1 MHTHIQYRNEIAGT
15 SIHVRFNSHDG
26 PTEHPTP
33 KLVFLAH
40 TFSNAPQ
47 VCSKPSRLMA
57 TLIHTMPSSQA
68 SPIFSEHPSNPLH
81 VGSSDVANATYVRQA
96 RLSMSGKSK
105 KVTRTIYAG
114 ETPKPRQRRAR
125 NSRGVGDDGSSD
137 EIRIH
142 QVVGDESEALVDP
155 EEDEIEPE
163 DAPMNDLDAAA
174 DSTELVET
182 TENADPDE
190 FSEAIRSGMMGRGD
204 VTVTFSRTVDPLED
218 EEGGDEDAEG
228 EDDED
233 YLNSKREVVEAEVEE
248 QEVEPGEDPSD
259 DEENSLAMKDEMEQ
273 HYIGTEMR
281 QLKERVRGLVGNYEL
296 IDRLGEGT
304 FSSVYKAIDLNFS
317 KYDNKEWNTHL
328 GYADYPILLASAPPS
343 SKSKPKQYTPAF
355 ERRGRVFVAIKRI
368 YVTSSPQ
375 RIANE
380 IELMEA
386 ARGCRHVS
394 QLITAFRDED
404 QVVCVMPFHRS
415 VDFRDYF
422 QSLPMRTMQT
432 YFRHLFR
439 ALRDIHARDIV
450 HRDVKPA
457 NFLFDPKAGPDGTGW
472 GVLCDFGLAQRVEYP
487 ERTQCL
493 HTAPTKDKPHGMRAK
508 QSAHELTA
516 LNKKLT
522 TIRKRA
528 EGGSHNIGYKTE
540 DHRPRVKANRA
551 GTRGFRAPEVL
562 FKCESQTVALDVWS
576 AGIILLACLSGKF
589 PLFNSNDDTEALA
602 EIAAIVGRGKMEKCA
617 MLHNRTFLTNI
628 PSICKDKARTWT
640 QLVQDLNP
648 KLAHPPSSWP
658 EAEKAEHKRMVED
671 ALELLEHCL
680 HLDATK
686 RITARDALRSRFLRD
701 RKLPPDDALAPH
713 PPGQGVCAKLHCLD
727 ATDDSGQSW
736 CVRVMGGG
744 SRVVRAGDP
753 DARCIG
759 EAPCKY
765 HIGWETWELGEDDE
779 TIS

>member
-1 MHTHIQYRNEIAGT
+1 
-15 SIHVRFNSHDG
+15 
-26 PTEHPTP
+26 
-33 KLVFLAH
+33 
-40 TFSNAPQ
+40 
-47 VCSKPSRLMA
+47 
-57 TLIHTMPSSQA
+57 
-68 SPIFSEHPSNPLH
+68 
-81 VGSSDVANATYVRQA
+81 
-96 RLSMSGKSK
+96 
-105 KVTRTIYAG
+105 
-114 ETPKPRQRRAR
+114 
-125 NSRGVGDDGSSD
+125 
-137 EIRIH
+137 
-142 QVVGDESEALVDP
+142 
-155 EEDEIEPE
+155 
-163 DAPMNDLDAAA
+163 
-174 DSTELVET
+174 
-182 TENADPDE
+182 
-190 FSEAIRSGMMGRGD
+190 
-204 VTVTFSRTVDPLED
+204 
-218 EEGGDEDAEG
+218 
-228 EDDED
+228 
-233 YLNSKREVVEAEVEE
+233 
-248 QEVEPGEDPSD
+248 
-259 DEENSLAMKDEMEQ
+259 MEQ
-273 HYIGTEMR
+273 HYISAEMR

-317 KYDNKEWNTHL
+317 KYDNREWNTHL
-328 GYADYPILLASAPPS
+328 GYADYPILLASTPHL
-343 SKSKPKQYTPAF
+343 SKSRSKQYTPAF

-404 QVVCVMPFHRS
+404 QIVCVMPFHRS

-493 HTAPTKDKPHGMRAK
+493 HTAPTKDKPHGARTK
-508 QSAHELTA
+508 QSAHEQTVIGRK
-516 LNKKLT
+516 LN

-528 EGGSHNIGYKTE
+528 EGGSHNIGYKTD
-540 DHRPRVKANRA
+540 DHRQANRA

-628 PSICKDKARTWT
+628 PSICKDRSRTWA
-640 QLVQDLNP
+640 QLVQDMNP
-648 KLAHPPSSWP
+648 KLAQPPASWP
-658 EAEKAEHKRMVED
+658 ESEKAEHQRMVED

-686 RITARDALRSRFLRD
+686 RITARDALRCRFLRD

-727 ATDDSGQSW
+727 ATDESGQSW
-736 CVRVMGGG
+736 CVQLRSSG
-744 SRVVRAGDP
+744 SRVVRADDP

-759 EAPCKY
+759 AAPCKY
-765 HIGWETWELGEDDE
+765 HIGWESWEELGEDD
-779 TIS
+779 

>member
-1 MHTHIQYRNEIAGT
+1 
-15 SIHVRFNSHDG
+15 
-26 PTEHPTP
+26 
-33 KLVFLAH
+33 
-40 TFSNAPQ
+40 
-47 VCSKPSRLMA
+47 MA
-57 TLIHTMPSSQA
+57 TLVHTMSSSQA

-81 VGSSDVANATYVRQA
+81 VSSSDVANTTYVRQA
-96 RLSMSGKSK
+96 RLSMSGKGK
-105 KVTRTIYAG
+105 TVTRTIYAG
-114 ETPKPRQRRAR
+114 ATPKPRQRKAR
-125 NSRGVGDDGSSD
+125 NSRGLGDDVSSD
-137 EIRIH
+137 EIQIH
-142 QVVGDESEALVDP
+142 QVVGDESEVAKDP
-155 EEDEIEPE
+155 EEDETEPD

-174 DSTELVET
+174 DSTELVEGV
-182 TENADPDE
+182 ENVDPDE
-190 FSEAIRSGMMGRGD
+190 LSEEEAEEHHGLVQQVIEPRLATSNPFWDDGEGEAD
-204 VTVTFSRTVDPLED
+204 VTVTFPRPANPLED
-218 EEGGDEDAEG
+218 EGGDEDAEG
-228 EDDED
+228 EDDEE
-233 YLNSKREVVEAEVEE
+233 YLNSKREEAVVVEEME
-248 QEVEPGEDPSD
+248 QEDLDP
-259 DEENSLAMKDEMEQ
+259 DEESSEDEADSLATKDEMER
-273 HYIGTEMR
+273 HYINTEMN
-281 QLKERVRGLVGNYEL
+281 QLRERVQGLEGNYQL
-296 IDRLGEGT
+296 VDRLGEGT
-304 FSSVYKAIDLNFS
+304 FSSVYKAIDLRFS
-317 KYDNKEWNTHL
+317 KYDNREWNTSL
-328 GYADYPILLASAPPS
+328 GYADYPILLASTPHS
-343 SKSKPKQYTPAF
+343 SKPRSTQYTPAF

-386 ARGCRHVS
+386 ARGCRHVG

-472 GVLCDFGLAQRVEYP
+472 GVLCDFGLAQRVDYP

-493 HTAPTKDKPHGMRAK
+493 HTPPTKDKPHGTRIK
-508 QSAHELTA
+508 PSAHELTA
-516 LNKKLT
+516 LNRKLT
-522 TIRKRA
+522 L
-528 EGGSHNIGYKTE
+528 
-540 DHRPRVKANRA
+540 ANRA

-602 EIAAIVGRGKMEKCA
+602 EIAAIVGRNKMEKCA

-628 PSICKDKARTWT
+628 PSICKDKPRTWT
-640 QLVQDLNP
+640 ELVQDMNP
-648 KLAHPPSSWP
+648 KLAQPPPTWP
-658 EAEKAEHKRMVED
+658 EAEKVEHERMVKD
-671 ALELLEHCL
+671 ALELLEQCL

-686 RITARDALRSRFLRD
+686 RITARDALRCRFLRD

-727 ATDDSGQSW
+727 ATDESGQSW
-736 CVRVMGGG
+736 CVQVRTGA
-744 SRVVRAGDP
+744 SRVVRADDP
-753 DARCIG
+753 DAGASVRRH
-759 EAPCKY
+759 AS
-765 HIGWETWELGEDDE
+765 
-779 TIS
+779 TISAGRPGS

>member
-1 MHTHIQYRNEIAGT
+1 
-15 SIHVRFNSHDG
+15 
-26 PTEHPTP
+26 
-33 KLVFLAH
+33 
-40 TFSNAPQ
+40 
-47 VCSKPSRLMA
+47 
-57 TLIHTMPSSQA
+57 MPSSQA
-68 SPIFSEHPSNPLH
+68 SPMFSEHPSNPLH
-81 VGSSDVANATYVRQA
+81 VGSSDVANTTYVRQA

-114 ETPKPRQRRAR
+114 TTPKPRQRKDR
-125 NSRGVGDDGSSD
+125 NSRGLGDDGSSD
-137 EIRIH
+137 EIQIH
-142 QVVGDESEALVDP
+142 HVIGDESEAIADP
-155 EEDEIEPE
+155 DEDEIEPE

-182 TENADPDE
+182 VENVDPDE
-190 FSEAIRSGMMGRGD
+190 PSEDEAEEHAAFVRQVVEPRLATSNPFWDDGEGEGD
-204 VTVTFSRTVDPLED
+204 VTLTFPHTGDTLED

-228 EDDED
+228 EDDEE
-233 YLNSKREVVEAEVEE
+233 YLNPKREEVVGTEVEE
-248 QEVEPGEDPSD
+248 QEGLDPGEDPSE

-273 HYIGTEMR
+273 HYISAEMR
-281 QLKERVRGLVGNYEL
+281 QLKERVQGLVGNYEL
-296 IDRLGEGT
+296 VDRLGEGT

-317 KYDNKEWNTHL
+317 KYDNREWNTHL
-328 GYADYPILLASAPPS
+328 GYADYPILLASAPHPP
-343 SKSKPKQYTPAF
+343 KSRSKQYTPAF

-493 HTAPTKDKPHGMRAK
+493 HTPPTKDKPHGSRTK
-508 QSAHELTA
+508 QSAHESTA
-516 LNKKLT
+516 VITLATRLKT
-522 TIRKRA
+522 TGEFAPHGFTEAKRLIMCFVFA
-528 EGGSHNIGYKTE
+528 MC
-540 DHRPRVKANRA
+540 RPRVKANRA

-602 EIAAIVGRGKMEKCA
+602 EIAAIVGRNKMEKCA
-617 MLHNRTFLTNI
+617 MLHSKSDVFSAIVPYFWTAYSWSHDIYDEYMHPHNRTFLTNI
-628 PSICKDKARTWT
+628 PSICKDKVRTWT
-640 QLVQDLNP
+640 QLVQDMNP
-648 KLAHPPSSWP
+648 KLDQPPSSWP

-686 RITARDALRSRFLRD
+686 RVTARDALRCRFLRD

-727 ATDDSGQSW
+727 ATEESGQSW
-736 CVRVMGGG
+736 CVQLRSGG
-744 SRVVRAGDP
+744 SRLVRADDP

-765 HIGWETWELGEDDE
+765 HIGWETWELAEDE
-779 TIS
+779 

>member
-1 MHTHIQYRNEIAGT
+1 
-15 SIHVRFNSHDG
+15 
-26 PTEHPTP
+26 
-33 KLVFLAH
+33 
-40 TFSNAPQ
+40 
-47 VCSKPSRLMA
+47 MA
-57 TLIHTMPSSQA
+57 TLVHTMSSSQA

-81 VGSSDVANATYVRQA
+81 VSSSDVANTTYVRQA
-96 RLSMSGKSK
+96 RLSMSGKGK
-105 KVTRTIYAG
+105 TVTRTIYAG
-114 ETPKPRQRRAR
+114 ATPKPRQRKAR
-125 NSRGVGDDGSSD
+125 NSRGLGDDVSSD
-137 EIRIH
+137 EIQIH
-142 QVVGDESEALVDP
+142 QVVGDESEVAKDP
-155 EEDEIEPE
+155 EEDETEPD

-174 DSTELVET
+174 DSTELVEGV
-182 TENADPDE
+182 ENVDPDE
-190 FSEAIRSGMMGRGD
+190 LSEEEAEEHHGLVQQVIEPRLATSNPFWDDGEGEAD
-204 VTVTFSRTVDPLED
+204 VTVTFPRPANPLED
-218 EEGGDEDAEG
+218 EGGDEDAEG
-228 EDDED
+228 EDDEE
-233 YLNSKREVVEAEVEE
+233 YLNSKREEAVVVEEME
-248 QEVEPGEDPSD
+248 QEDLDP
-259 DEENSLAMKDEMEQ
+259 DEESSEDEADSLATKDEMER
-273 HYIGTEMR
+273 HYINTEMN
-281 QLKERVRGLVGNYEL
+281 QLRERVQGLEGNYQL
-296 IDRLGEGT
+296 VDRLGEGT
-304 FSSVYKAIDLNFS
+304 FSSVYKAIDLRFS
-317 KYDNKEWNTHL
+317 KYDNREWNTSL
-328 GYADYPILLASAPPS
+328 GYADYPILLASTPHS
-343 SKSKPKQYTPAF
+343 SKPRSTQYTPAF

-386 ARGCRHVS
+386 ARGCRHVG

-472 GVLCDFGLAQRVEYP
+472 GVLCDFGLAQRVDYP

-493 HTAPTKDKPHGMRAK
+493 HTPPTKDKPHGTRIK
-508 QSAHELTA
+508 PSAHELTA
-516 LNKKLT
+516 LNRKLT
-522 TIRKRA
+522 LVRKRA
-528 EGGSHNIGYKTE
+528 EAGSHNIGYKTE
-540 DHRPRVKANRA
+540 DHRQVSTTASANRA

-602 EIAAIVGRGKMEKCA
+602 EIAAIVGRNKMEKCA

-628 PSICKDKARTWT
+628 PSICKDKPRTWT
-640 QLVQDLNP
+640 ELVQDMNP
-648 KLAHPPSSWP
+648 KLAQPPPTWP
-658 EAEKAEHKRMVED
+658 EAEKVEHERMVKD
-671 ALELLEHCL
+671 ALELLEQCL

-686 RITARDALRSRFLRD
+686 RITARDALRCRFLRD

-727 ATDDSGQSW
+727 ATDESGQSW
-736 CVRVMGGG
+736 CVQVRTGA
-744 SRVVRAGDP
+744 SRVVRADDP

-759 EAPCKY
+759 KAPCKY
-765 HIGWETWELGEDDE
+765 HIGWETWELGEDD
-779 TIS
+779 

>member
-1 MHTHIQYRNEIAGT
+1 
-15 SIHVRFNSHDG
+15 
-26 PTEHPTP
+26 
-33 KLVFLAH
+33 
-40 TFSNAPQ
+40 
-47 VCSKPSRLMA
+47 
-57 TLIHTMPSSQA
+57 MPSSQA

-96 RLSMSGKSK
+96 RLSVSGKSK

-114 ETPKPRQRRAR
+114 ATPKPRQRKAR
-125 NSRGVGDDGSSD
+125 NSRGLGDDGSSD
-137 EIRIH
+137 GIQIH
-142 QVVGDESEALVDP
+142 QVVGDESEGPVDP
-155 EEDEIEPE
+155 DEDEIEPE

-182 TENADPDE
+182 VENVDPDE
-190 FSEAIRSGMMGRGD
+190 PSEDEAEEHAAFIRQVVEPRQATSNPFWDDGEGEGD
-204 VTVTFSRTVDPLED
+204 VTVTFTHTADPLED

-233 YLNSKREVVEAEVEE
+233 YLNSKREEVPEVQVED
-248 QEVEPGEDPSD
+248 QEGLDPSEDPSD
-259 DEENSLAMKDEMEQ
+259 DEENSLATKDEMER
-273 HYIGTEMR
+273 HYISTEMR

-296 IDRLGEGT
+296 VDRLGEGT

-317 KYDNKEWNTHL
+317 KYDNREWNTHL
-328 GYADYPILLASAPPS
+328 GYADYPILLASTPHS
-343 SKSKPKQYTPAF
+343 SKFRSKQYTPAF

-439 ALRDIHARDIV
+439 ALRDIHAREIV

-472 GVLCDFGLAQRVEYP
+472 GVLCDFGLAQRVDYP

-493 HTAPTKDKPHGMRAK
+493 HTAPTKDKPHGSRTK
-508 QSAHELTA
+508 QSNHELA
-516 LNKKLT
+516 VINRKIT
-522 TIRKRA
+522 TVRKRA

-602 EIAAIVGRGKMEKCA
+602 EIAAIVGRNKMEKCA

-628 PSICKDKARTWT
+628 PSICKDKSRTWT
-640 QLVQDLNP
+640 QLVQDMNP
-648 KLAHPPSSWP
+648 KLAQPPSSWP
-658 EAEKAEHKRMVED
+658 EGEKAEHKRMVED
-671 ALELLEHCL
+671 ALELLEQCL
-680 HLDATK
+680 CLDATK
-686 RITARDALRSRFLRD
+686 RITARNALKSRFLRD

-727 ATDDSGQSW
+727 ATDESGQSW
-736 CVRVMGGG
+736 CVQLRSGG
-744 SRVVRAGDP
+744 SRVVRADDP

-765 HIGWETWELGEDDE
+765 HIGCETWGEELGEDD
-779 TIS
+779 

>member
-1 MHTHIQYRNEIAGT
+1 
-15 SIHVRFNSHDG
+15 
-26 PTEHPTP
+26 
-33 KLVFLAH
+33 
-40 TFSNAPQ
+40 
-47 VCSKPSRLMA
+47 MA
-57 TLIHTMPSSQA
+57 TLLHTMPSSQA

-81 VGSSDVANATYVRQA
+81 VGSSDVANTTYVRQA

-114 ETPKPRQRRAR
+114 ATPKPRHRKAR
-125 NSRGVGDDGSSD
+125 NSRGLGDDESSD
-137 EIRIH
+137 GIRIH
-142 QVVGDESEALVDP
+142 QVVGDESEAIEDP
-155 EEDEIEPE
+155 DEDEIEPD

-182 TENADPDE
+182 AENPDE
-190 FSEAIRSGMMGRGD
+190 PGEDEAEEHAEFVRRVVEPRIATSNPFWDDGEGD
-204 VTVTFSRTVDPLED
+204 GDITVTFPRTTDPVDD

-228 EDDED
+228 EDDEE
-233 YLNSKREVVEAEVEE
+233 YLNSKREEVVVAQVEE
-248 QEVEPGEDPSD
+248 QDGLDPGEDPSD
-259 DEENSLAMKDEMEQ
+259 DEENSFAMRDEMEQ
-273 HYIGTEMR
+273 HYISAEMR
-281 QLKERVRGLVGNYEL
+281 QLKERVQGLVGNYEL
-296 IDRLGEGT
+296 VDRLGEGT

-317 KYDNKEWNTHL
+317 KYDNREWNTPL
-328 GYADYPILLASAPPS
+328 GYADYPILLASTPHS
-343 SKSKPKQYTPAF
+343 SKSRPQQYTPAF
-355 ERRGRVFVAIKRI
+355 ERRGRVYVAIKRI

-415 VDFRDYF
+415 VDFRDFF

-493 HTAPTKDKPHGMRAK
+493 HTAPTKDKPHGSRSK
-508 QSAHELTA
+508 QSAHDSTVI
-516 LNKKLT
+516 NRKLT
-522 TIRKRA
+522 TVRKRA
-528 EGGSHNIGYKTE
+528 EAGSHNIGYKTE
-540 DHRPRVKANRA
+540 DLRQVPAPAPHCHASRRIEQGRGDSGLLKCSSNVNRRLWV
-551 GTRGFRAPEVL
+551 T
-562 FKCESQTVALDVWS
+562 LDVWS

-602 EIAAIVGRGKMEKCA
+602 EIAAIVGRNRMEKCA

-628 PSICKDKARTWT
+628 PSICKDKSRTWT
-640 QLVQDLNP
+640 QLVQDMNP
-648 KLAHPPSSWP
+648 KLAQPPSSWS
-658 EAEKAEHKRMVED
+658 EAEKAEHKRMVEE
-671 ALELLEHCL
+671 ALELLEQCL

-686 RITARDALRSRFLRD
+686 RITARDALRCRFLRD

-727 ATDDSGQSW
+727 ATDESGQSW
-736 CVRVMGGG
+736 CVQLRNGF
-744 SRVVRAGDP
+744 SRVVRTDDP

-759 EAPCKY
+759 EEPCKY
-765 HIGWETWELGEDDE
+765 HVGWETWELDEDD
-779 TIS
+779 

>member
-1 MHTHIQYRNEIAGT
+1 
-15 SIHVRFNSHDG
+15 
-26 PTEHPTP
+26 
-33 KLVFLAH
+33 
-40 TFSNAPQ
+40 
-47 VCSKPSRLMA
+47 
-57 TLIHTMPSSQA
+57 MPSSQA

-96 RLSMSGKSK
+96 RLSLSAKSK

-114 ETPKPRQRRAR
+114 ATPKPRQRKAR
-125 NSRGVGDDGSSD
+125 NSRGLGDDGSSD
-137 EIRIH
+137 DIQIH
-142 QVVGDESEALVDP
+142 QVVGDESEALADP
-155 EEDEIEPE
+155 DEDEMDPE

-182 TENADPDE
+182 VENIDSDE
-190 FSEAIRSGMMGRGD
+190 SSEDEAEEHAAFVQRVVEPRLATSNPFWDDGEGD
-204 VTVTFSRTVDPLED
+204 VTVTFPRTADPLEN

-233 YLNSKREVVEAEVEE
+233 YLNSKREGVTQVEAQE
-248 QEVEPGEDPSD
+248 QELDPDEDPSD

-273 HYIGTEMR
+273 HYISAEMR

-296 IDRLGEGT
+296 VDRLGEGMWRDSVHVAMLDPGPKGT

-317 KYDNKEWNTHL
+317 KYDNREWNTPL
-328 GYADYPILLASAPPS
+328 GYADYPILLASTPHS
-343 SKSKPKQYTPAF
+343 SKSKSGQYTPAF

-493 HTAPTKDKPHGMRAK
+493 HTSPTKEKPHGTRAK
-508 QSAHELTA
+508 QSAHELTV
-516 LNKKLT
+516 LNRKLT
-522 TIRKRA
+522 AVRKRA
-528 EGGSHNIGYKTE
+528 E
-540 DHRPRVKANRA
+540 
-551 GTRGFRAPEVL
+551 
-562 FKCESQTVALDVWS
+562 ALDVWS

-628 PSICKDKARTWT
+628 PSICKDKPRTWT
-640 QLVQDLNP
+640 QLVQDMNP
-648 KLAHPPSSWP
+648 KLAQPPSSWS
-658 EAEKAEHKRMVED
+658 EAEKAEHKRMVAD

-686 RITARDALRSRFLRD
+686 RITARDALKCRFLRD
-701 RKLPPDDALAPH
+701 RKLPSDDALAPH

-727 ATDDSGQSW
+727 ATDESGQSW
-736 CVRVMGGG
+736 CVQVRRGG
-744 SRVVRAGDP
+744 SRVVRADDP
-753 DARCIG
+753 DARCVG
-759 EAPCKY
+759 GVPCKY
-765 HIGWETWELGEDDE
+765 HVGWETWEELDEDD
-779 TIS
+779 

>member
-1 MHTHIQYRNEIAGT
+1 
-15 SIHVRFNSHDG
+15 
-26 PTEHPTP
+26 
-33 KLVFLAH
+33 
-40 TFSNAPQ
+40 
-47 VCSKPSRLMA
+47 MA
-57 TLIHTMPSSQA
+57 TLVHTMPSSQA

-114 ETPKPRQRRAR
+114 ATPKPRQRRSR
-125 NSRGVGDDGSSD
+125 NSRGLGDGSSD
-137 EIRIH
+137 EIQIH
-142 QVVGDESEALVDP
+142 QVIGDESEALVDP
-155 EEDEIEPE
+155 DEDEMDPE

-182 TENADPDE
+182 AENVDLDEPSEDETEEHVAFVRQVVEPRLATSNPFWDDGE
-190 FSEAIRSGMMGRGD
+190 GEGD
-204 VTVTFSRTVDPLED
+204 VTVTFPRTADTLED

-228 EDDED
+228 EDDEE
-233 YLNSKREVVEAEVEE
+233 YLNSKREEVVGAEVEE
-248 QEVEPGEDPSD
+248 QDALDPGEEPSD
-259 DEENSLAMKDEMEQ
+259 DEENSLAMKDEMER
-273 HYIGTEMR
+273 HYISAEMR

-317 KYDNKEWNTHL
+317 KYDNREWNTHL
-328 GYADYPILLASAPPS
+328 GYADYPILLASTPHS
-343 SKSKPKQYTPAF
+343 SKSRSKQYTPAF

-439 ALRDIHARDIV
+439 ALRDIHAREIV

-493 HTAPTKDKPHGMRAK
+493 HTSPTKDKPHGSRTK
-508 QSAHELTA
+508 QSIQESTVTNRKIAM
-516 LNKKLT
+516 
-522 TIRKRA
+522 IRKRA
-528 EGGSHNIGYKTE
+528 EAGSHNIGYKTE

-602 EIAAIVGRGKMEKCA
+602 EIAAIVGRNKMEKAA
-617 MLHNRTFLTNI
+617 MIHNRTFLTNI
-628 PSICKDKARTWT
+628 PSICKDKSRTWT
-640 QLVQDLNP
+640 QLVQDMNP
-648 KLAHPPSSWP
+648 KLAQPPASWP
-658 EAEKAEHKRMVED
+658 EAEKAEHQRMVED

-686 RITARDALRSRFLRD
+686 RITARDALRCRFLRD

-713 PPGQGVCAKLHCLD
+713 PAGQGVCAKLHCLD
-727 ATDDSGQSW
+727 ATDESGQLW
-736 CVRVMGGG
+736 CVQLRSGG
-744 SRVVRAGDP
+744 SRVVRADDP

-765 HIGWETWELGEDDE
+765 HIGYETWGEDFGEDD
-779 TIS
+779 

>member
-1 MHTHIQYRNEIAGT
+1 
-15 SIHVRFNSHDG
+15 
-26 PTEHPTP
+26 
-33 KLVFLAH
+33 
-40 TFSNAPQ
+40 
-47 VCSKPSRLMA
+47 MA

-114 ETPKPRQRRAR
+114 ATPKPRQRRSR
-125 NSRGVGDDGSSD
+125 NSRGLGDDESSD
-137 EIRIH
+137 DIQIH
-142 QVVGDESEALVDP
+142 QVLGDESEALVDP
-155 EEDEIEPE
+155 DEDEIDAE
-163 DAPMNDLDAAA
+163 DVPMNDLDAAA

-182 TENADPDE
+182 AENVDLDEQSEDEAEEHAAFVRQVVEPCLATSNPFWDDGEGEGDATLTFPRTAD
-190 FSEAIRSGMMGRGD
+190 
-204 VTVTFSRTVDPLED
+204 TLED

-233 YLNSKREVVEAEVEE
+233 YLNSKREEVVGAEVEE
-248 QEVEPGEDPSD
+248 QDALDPGEDPSD
-259 DEENSLAMKDEMEQ
+259 DEENSLAMKDEMER
-273 HYIGTEMR
+273 HYISAEMR

-317 KYDNKEWNTHL
+317 KYDNREWNTHL
-328 GYADYPILLASAPPS
+328 GYADYPILLASTPHS
-343 SKSKPKQYTPAF
+343 SKSRSKQYTPAF

-386 ARGCRHVS
+386 VRGCRHVS

-439 ALRDIHARDIV
+439 ALRDIHAREIV

-493 HTAPTKDKPHGMRAK
+493 HTSPTKDKPHGSRTK
-508 QSAHELTA
+508 QSTHESTVI
-516 LNKKLT
+516 NRKINT
-522 TIRKRA
+522 VRKRA
-528 EGGSHNIGYKTE
+528 EAGSHNIGYKTE

-602 EIAAIVGRGKMEKCA
+602 EIAAIVGRNKIEKAA

-628 PSICKDKARTWT
+628 PSICKDKSRTWT
-640 QLVQDLNP
+640 QLVQDMNP
-648 KLAHPPSSWP
+648 KLAQPPSSWP
-658 EAEKAEHKRMVED
+658 EVEKAEHQRMVED

-680 HLDATK
+680 NLDATR
-686 RITARDALRSRFLRD
+686 RITARDALRCRFLRD

-713 PPGQGVCAKLHCLD
+713 PAGQGVCAKLHCLD
-727 ATDDSGQSW
+727 ATDESGQLW
-736 CVRVMGGG
+736 CVQLRSGG
-744 SRVVRAGDP
+744 SRVVRADDP

-759 EAPCKY
+759 EAPCRY
-765 HIGWETWELGEDDE
+765 HIGCETWAEELGEDD
-779 TIS
+779 

>member
-1 MHTHIQYRNEIAGT
+1 
-15 SIHVRFNSHDG
+15 
-26 PTEHPTP
+26 
-33 KLVFLAH
+33 
-40 TFSNAPQ
+40 
-47 VCSKPSRLMA
+47 MA
-57 TLIHTMPSSQA
+57 TLVHTMPSSQA

-81 VGSSDVANATYVRQA
+81 VGSSDIANTTYVRQA

-114 ETPKPRQRRAR
+114 ATPKPRQRKSR
-125 NSRGVGDDGSSD
+125 NSRGLGDDESSD
-137 EIRIH
+137 DIRVH
-142 QVVGDESEALVDP
+142 QVVGDESEALADP
-155 EEDEIEPE
+155 DEDEMDPE

-182 TENADPDE
+182 IENVDHDE
-190 FSEAIRSGMMGRGD
+190 PSEDEAEEHAVFVQQMVEPCLATSNPFWDDGEGEGD
-204 VTVTFSRTVDPLED
+204 VTVTFSRTVDPLDD

-228 EDDED
+228 EDDEE
-233 YLNSKREVVEAEVEE
+233 YLHSKREDAAEAPVEE
-248 QEVEPGEDPSD
+248 QELDPGEDPSD
-259 DEENSLAMKDEMEQ
+259 DEENTLTMKDEMEQ
-273 HYIGTEMR
+273 HYISAEMR

-304 FSSVYKAIDLNFS
+304 FSSVYKAVDLNFS
-317 KYDNKEWNTHL
+317 KYDNREWNTHL
-328 GYADYPILLASAPPS
+328 GYADYPVLLASTPHL
-343 SKSKPKQYTPAF
+343 SKSRSKQYTPAF

-404 QVVCVMPFHRS
+404 QIVCVMPFHRS

-493 HTAPTKDKPHGMRAK
+493 HTAPTKDKPHGTRTK
-508 QSAHELTA
+508 Q
-516 LNKKLT
+516 
-522 TIRKRA
+522 
-528 EGGSHNIGYKTE
+528 
-540 DHRPRVKANRA
+540 PRVKANRA

-628 PSICKDKARTWT
+628 PSICKDRSRTWT
-640 QLVQDLNP
+640 QLVQDMNP
-648 KLAHPPSSWP
+648 KLAQPPESWP
-658 EAEKAEHKRMVED
+658 EAEKAQHQRMVED
-671 ALELLEHCL
+671 ALELLEQCL

-686 RITARDALRSRFLRD
+686 RITARDALRCRFLRD
-701 RKLPPDDALAPH
+701 RRLPPDDALAPH

-727 ATDDSGQSW
+727 ATDESGQMW
-736 CVRVMGGG
+736 CVQLRSGG
-744 SRVVRAGDP
+744 SRVVRADDP

-759 EAPCKY
+759 ASPCQY
-765 HIGWETWELGEDDE
+765 HIGWETWEELGEDD
-779 TIS
+779 